1 MEMEYCRGNPEYFVE
16 TYVKIESKDTEE
28 LVQPFKLW
36 PKQRDALRSIHE
48 QKLNIVLKARQLGI
62 TWLALAYAAYL
73 GLLWEGRLVI
83 FLSKTEDGAKEL
95 VSRLSFI
102 FAHMPLVQKEGS
114 APYGWNGPMWDAS
127 ALELKVKFPDGMVS
141 KFQAFPSSPSAAR
154 GRTADLLVLD
164 EWAFQQFAED
174 IWKSVFPTINRTSGG
189 KVIGVSTIE
198 RGTLFEKL
206 YTEEDNGF
214 NKIFLPWDT
223 DPSRTP
229 EWYAKSLKTLGE
241 AQMFQEYP
249 SSVEEALTIP
259 GGAFFPE
266 VKPQTHVIASKE
278 FDYVRRYVSIDY
290 GLDMLSAHWIAVDT
304 KNTAWVYREFDKP
317 DMNIA
322 EAARVILKLSE
333 GEEIGLYLAP
343 PDLWNRS
350 QESGKSRAQL
360 FNEAGLNLT
369 KSSNDFASGCAAM
382 KEWLRV
388 DDTTKK
394 PRLQF
399 LDAPNLV
406 ECLRKIQRD
415 PKRPDVYE
423 TKRAHELTH
432 DVDSLRYFC
441 IWWVQPAR
449 GKKKKMRDVPPDIRE
464 DWKHAS
470 PEIREIMRK
479 RYGFE

>member
-36 PKQRDALRSIHE
+36 PKQREALRSIHE

-214 NKIFLPWDT
+214 NKIPYLAAQKGLTDT
-223 DPSRTP
+223 EKGVLLQAAEGDRG
-229 EWYAKSLKTLGE
+229 KTAQVAEKYGEKAAGQWADFYTSMVTE
-241 AQMFQEYP
+241 AQEKGRKVSGDAQRRAAKKWMKN
-249 SSVEEALTIP
+249 A
-259 GGAFFPE
+259 G
-266 VKPQTHVIASKE
+266 IADE
-278 FDYVRRYVSIDY
+278 WQDFWWE
-290 GLDMLSAHWIAVDT
+290 LL
-304 KNTAWVYREFDKP
+304 
-317 DMNIA
+317 
-322 EAARVILKLSE
+322 
-333 GEEIGLYLAP
+333 
-343 PDLWNRS
+343 
-350 QESGKSRAQL
+350 SGKS
-360 FNEAGLNLT
+360 
-369 KSSNDFASGCAAM
+369 K
-382 KEWLRV
+382 
-388 DDTTKK
+388 
-394 PRLQF
+394 
-399 LDAPNLV
+399 
-406 ECLRKIQRD
+406 
-415 PKRPDVYE
+415 
-423 TKRAHELTH
+423 
-432 DVDSLRYFC
+432 
-441 IWWVQPAR
+441 
-449 GKKKKMRDVPPDIRE
+449 
-464 DWKHAS
+464 
-470 PEIREIMRK
+470 
-479 RYGFE
+479 